1 MVCLKDFDR
10 CFPYQF
16 LTGVKK
22 PRLMEL
28 PTVQSNEVLK
38 IIMCNDLSCVQNN
51 KTIKQ
56 MEDLPLSLYSNN
68 DNFWNKQREAT
79 EILGEYLQHYKEFKR
94 WGIRA
99 VNCANFLNFRFEI
112 DKETGEIKLK
122 LVSADFCKLRHC
134 PVCNWRRSLRLKA
147 SFFSFIEPFMEEN
160 PRSRWIFLTLTTPNV
175 PIEELGEQ
183 LTKMNQAWKRFTQ
196 RKAMRFI
203 KGFVRTTEVTRE
215 KKRRNYAHP
224 HFHVVLQVDPSY
236 FQGKFYLS
244 HDKWLKLWQE
254 SMRDESIEQVNVQ
267 AVKAGTSTDG
277 IILEITKA
285 FTYSIKLDDYKNP
298 DEWLLEYF
306 RQVHRRRFIV
316 AGGNLK
322 NAIRDLR
329 EEDEDNE
336 SLINVDDEDVS
347 KIDLKED
354 EELYFNWRN
363 LEYIYRKYT
372 PTEKGI

>member
-147 SFFSFIEPFMEEN
+147 SFFLSSN
-160 PRSRWIFLTLTTPNV
+160 PL
-175 PIEELGEQ
+175 
-183 LTKMNQAWKRFTQ
+183 WKRILDQ
-196 RKAMRFI
+196 G
-203 KGFVRTTEVTRE
+203 GF
-215 KKRRNYAHP
+215 
-224 HFHVVLQVDPSY
+224 F
-236 FQGKFYLS
+236 
-244 HDKWLKLWQE
+244 
-254 SMRDESIEQVNVQ
+254 
-267 AVKAGTSTDG
+267 
-277 IILEITKA
+277 
-285 FTYSIKLDDYKNP
+285 
-298 DEWLLEYF
+298 
-306 RQVHRRRFIV
+306 
-316 AGGNLK
+316 
-322 NAIRDLR
+322 
-329 EEDEDNE
+329 
-336 SLINVDDEDVS
+336 
-347 KIDLKED
+347 
-354 EELYFNWRN
+354 
-363 LEYIYRKYT
+363 
-372 PTEKGI
+372 